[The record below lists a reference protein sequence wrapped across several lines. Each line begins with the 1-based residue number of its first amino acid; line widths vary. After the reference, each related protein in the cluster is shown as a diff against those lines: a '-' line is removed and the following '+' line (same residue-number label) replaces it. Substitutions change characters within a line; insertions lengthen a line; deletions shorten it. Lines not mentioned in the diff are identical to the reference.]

1 MNTVSKLS
9 AFARERP
16 RAKQTEKGID
26 MQKFKVVTDGSADL
40 SNEIVR
46 ERDITV
52 VPFYV
57 MLGEGEYL
65 RQGIDIDTPT
75 FYSWMIGNPTKFP
88 KSAAPSAQDYLE
100 VFVKAAEAGEKVICV
115 CITCKFSSSYQSA
128 AIARTMVLDDYPE
141 ASITV
146 IDSTVNTVLQ
156 GQFVLEACDLRDAGL
171 GYEEAVGRLESI
183 KSTGRIFFT
192 IGSMDYLSVGGRI
205 GKLAGKV
212 SSMLNIKPIIAL
224 REGEIHAAG
233 VARGRL
239 KSLDKVLNVAR
250 EYLSENF
257 RTGDDF
263 SITVGYGSDRE
274 EAVRFR
280 DRVSEMLKSLK
291 LGTEVPIRMIG
302 AVIGVH
308 TGPYPLGV
316 GILKRSCKAV

>member
-1 MNTVSKLS
+1 MK
-9 AFARERP
+9 
-16 RAKQTEKGID
+16 
-26 MQKFKVVTDGSADL
+26 KFRIVTDGSADL
-40 SNEIVR
+40 PDEIIKDR
-46 ERDITV
+46 EVTV

-65 RQGIDIDTPT
+65 RQGIDIDTPG
-75 FYSWMIGNPTKFP
+75 FYHWMITNPSKFP

-100 VFVKAAEAGEKVICV
+100 VFRQAAEAGEKVVCI

-128 AIARTMVLDDYPE
+128 AIARSMLLDDYPD

-156 GQFVLEACDLRDAGL
+156 GLFVLEACDLRDAGTE
-171 GYEEAVGRLESI
+171 YEEAVSRLESI

-192 IGSMDYLSVGGRI
+192 IGGMEYLSVGGRI

-212 SSMLNIKPIIAL
+212 SSMLNLRPIIAL

-233 VARGRL
+233 VAHGRL
-239 KSLDKVLNVAR
+239 KSLEKVLNVAR
-250 EYLSENF
+250 EYLCENF
-257 RTGDDF
+257 RNDDDF

-274 EAVRFR
+274 EAVRFT
-280 DRVSEMLKSLK
+280 DRVTEMLKSLK
-291 LGTEVPIRMIG
+291 LGTEVPIRLIG

-308 TGPYPLGV
+308 TGPYPLGI
-316 GILKRSCKAV
+316 GILRRSCKAV

>member
-1 MNTVSKLS
+1 MNS
-9 AFARERP
+9 FR
-16 RAKQTEKGID
+16 
-26 MQKFKVVTDGSADL
+26 VVTDGSADL
-40 SNEIVR
+40 SEEIIKA
-46 ERDITV
+46 RDITV

-65 RQGIDIDTPT
+65 RQGIDINTPD
-75 FYSWMIGNPTKFP
+75 FYDWMIKNPSKFP

-100 VFVKAAEAGEKVICV
+100 VFTKAAEAGEKVICI

-128 AIARTMVLDDYPE
+128 DIARTMVLDDYPD
-141 ASITV
+141 ASVTV

-171 GYEEAVGRLESI
+171 EYNEAIRRLEAV

-192 IGSMDYLSVGGRI
+192 IGGMEYLSVGGRI

-212 SSMLNIKPIIAL
+212 SSILNIKPIITL

-233 VARGRL
+233 VARGRM
-239 KSLDKVLNVAR
+239 KSLDKVLNVAK

-257 RTGDDF
+257 LRGEDF
-263 SITVGYGSDRE
+263 SITLGYGSNRE
-274 EAVRFR
+274 EAVKFR
-280 DRVSEMLKSLK
+280 DRVLEMLESLK
-291 LGTEVPIRMIG
+291 LGTEVPIRRIG

-308 TGPYPLGV
+308 TGPHPLGV
-316 GILKRSCKAV
+316 GILKRSHKAI